1 MKNREELWEEF
12 KEAGFEEMGKQKFDT
27 TYEVFVNTEKKYA
40 ELEALCVAHG
50 LTLKEYQLLNCTL
63 DGKMTDAE
71 IRDALFLAQEQLNEM
86 VERLSARDLIG
97 RRKGLLVAS
106 IEGRSAYYDVP
117 RLAA

>member
-12 KEAGFEEMGKQKFDT
+12 KEAGFEEMGKQKFNT

-50 LTLKEYQLLNCTL
+50 LTLKEYQLLNCAL

-86 VERLSARDLIG
+86 VERLRARDLIG
-97 RRKGLLVAS
+97 RRKGRLVAS